1 MRAVHDQKT
10 YLGCTGQD
18 PQGHLSVRVD
28 LRTNVS
34 PTVAPRKVMNHTL
47 AIVLTTVLKVL
58 SGWRY
63 VELMV
68 SICETAVLIPPTTPT
83 ACCATG
89 GTSIAELSSCW
100 ATAILV

>member
-58 SGWRY
+58 SGWMLEY
-63 VELMV
+63 KQDYCGIFTYLHKHA
-68 SICETAVLIPPTTPT
+68 SH
-83 ACCATG
+83 
-89 GTSIAELSSCW
+89 
-100 ATAILV
+100 